1 LDAVPEPPFAHDNPI
16 FRFFRITNSM
26 RQLVARAVEGSGL
39 SNDEYGVLSGIV
51 NLGRVSPTELSAKL
65 SVPPT
70 TISVYLARF
79 LERGL
84 VRRLPNPDDGRSYL
98 VEPTEQ
104 GLDVVRFV
112 GPRLRVEADALMAA
126 SDLSFDE
133 LMAALG
139 SLEAAAKTAVDAD
152 TTNV

>member
-1 LDAVPEPPFAHDNPI
+1 VPEPAFTHDNPI

-51 NLGRVSPTELSAKL
+51 NLQRVSPTELAVKL
-65 SVPPT
+65 AVPPT

-79 LERGL
+79 LEQGL
-84 VRRLPNPDDGRSYL
+84 IRRLPNPEDGRSYL
-98 VEPTEQ
+98 VEPTEK

-112 GPRLRVEADALMAA
+112 GPRLRVEAEALMAA
-126 SDLSFDE
+126 SDLSLEE

-139 SLEAAAKTAVDAD
+139 SLETAAKTALDED